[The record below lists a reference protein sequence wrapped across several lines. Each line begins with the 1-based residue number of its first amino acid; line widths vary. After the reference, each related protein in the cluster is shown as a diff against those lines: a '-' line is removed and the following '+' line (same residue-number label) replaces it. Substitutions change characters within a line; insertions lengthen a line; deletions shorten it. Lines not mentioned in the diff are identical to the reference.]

1 LLSAFS
7 ARRRSAASGKRQVGE
22 TLLPRS
28 RFFRRIPGDG
38 LMGFFRP
45 EEPPPNCLASVFG
58 PISSSAIGERARLCG
73 VTRPYIGFLFGKPEV
88 DATTGLV
95 TTTGGQT
102 KVTRANQRL
111 DCDKRGSD
119 LVIVGKAQGGLDPAR
134 FLVGVPRFTVSMRF
148 RWCGLGRSAKTSRC
162 FTTQAAP
169 RGHPAAV
176 RTHSFLAYEG
186 CWYFSRR
193 SGCTQTCSRSTYSRS
208 RTAVGKSRVL
218 LRRNDVASLSVFGM
232 AMGVGVFSLFSK
244 SLRARWFTIT
254 PRPRFDR
261 SCLAR
266 ILEHH
271 GCHGID

>member
-1 LLSAFS
+1 MGLW
-7 ARRRSAASGKRQVGE
+7 AS
-22 TLLPRS
+22 S
-28 RFFRRIPGDG
+28 G
-38 LMGFFRP
+38 LRNHRP
-45 EEPPPNCLASVFG
+45 IASSVFG

-232 AMGVGVFSLFSK
+232 AMGVGVFSPNLSVRDG
-244 SLRARWFTIT
+244 SLLRQGLASTEVVLLGFWSTMDAMGLIKFGGGEFQT
-254 PRPRFDR
+254 PCFGW
-261 SCLAR
+261 SC
-266 ILEHH
+266 
-271 GCHGID
+271 